1 MTLSTKRGMHRF
13 NWDLHYDPIG
23 TGGGGRGGGD
33 GSSGAVPHRTYT
45 SPGSPWAVPGTY
57 TVRLTVDGKSFTQPI
72 TVRLDPRVKL
82 PATTVTQLS
91 TLTKTM
97 YTGARTARSAYLT
110 ARALVASLEKAGGD
124 VAAFKAQV
132 EALAPAPPAGGG
144 RGGRGGGGGGG
155 FGAPAAP
162 SAPTL
167 ESTSASLLSAAMA
180 MQSAERAP
188 SATQVANCTKA
199 SAQLADVMKRWTAL
213 KTVGLT
219 TFNAK
224 RKAAGQAP
232 IALAEQSD

>member
-1 MTLSTKRGMHRF
+1 MHRF

-45 SPGSPWAVPGTY
+45 SPGSPWAVPGAY
-57 TVRLTVDGKSFTQPI
+57 TVRLTVDGKNYTQPI

-82 PATTVTQLS
+82 PAATVTQLT

-155 FGAPAAP
+155 GAPPAP
-162 SAPTL
+162 LLSPTL
-167 ESTSASLLSAAMA
+167 DATSSMLLSAAMA

-199 SAQLADVMKRWTAL
+199 SAQLTDVMKRWTAL
-213 KTVGLT
+213 KTLGLT
-219 TFNAK
+219 TLNAK